1 MKINNSLK
9 GKKILFISVKTFGYE
24 KEILDELKKY
34 SEEVDFFDERPSNS
48 IFTKGLIRLN
58 KNILNRKIKNYYRR
72 ITERI
77 KKKKYDYF
85 FLIKGE
91 TIPIT
96 FIEEFKSYNKECT
109 LILYSWDSMENNTNL
124 QNIYKY
130 FDKVYTFDSHD
141 ARKYNFILRPLFF
154 IDEYRKLSK
163 LNHSQPFYDL
173 LFIGTAH
180 SDRYILSNSIHLW
193 CKKNNLKMFN
203 YLYLQNIFVFY
214 FKKLFDKSF
223 QAIDLKNLNFNPL
236 NLTYILELYS
246 NSRIILDIH
255 HPDQRGIT
263 MRTIEAIG
271 AGKKVITTN
280 QQIES
285 YSFFSK
291 NNFFVIDRENPK
303 IPRYFFKSKYIPLSE
318 EDLDDLSL
326 KGWLNFI
333 FFESNNGYIKTNSP
347 L

>member
-1 MKINNSLK
+1 MKIDNGLK
-9 GKKILFISVKTFGYE
+9 DKKILFISVRTFGYE
-24 KEILDELKKY
+24 KEILNELRKY

-58 KNILNRKIKNYYRR
+58 KNILSTRIRNYYRR
-72 ITERI
+72 INERI

-91 TIPIT
+91 SIPIT
-96 FIEEFKSYNKECT
+96 FIEEFKSYNKGCT

-130 FDKVYTFDSHD
+130 FNKVYTFDFHD
-141 ARKYNFILRPLFF
+141 AIKYNFILRPLFF

-163 LNHSQPFYDL
+163 LNQPQPIYDL

-180 SDRYILSNSIHLW
+180 SDRYLLSNSIHLW
-193 CKKNNLKMFN
+193 CKNNNLKMFN

-223 QAIDLKNLNFNPL
+223 KTIDLKNLNFKSL
-236 NLTYILELYS
+236 KLTDILELYS
-246 NSRIILDIH
+246 NSRIILDVH

-280 QQIES
+280 KQIES
-285 YSFFSK
+285 YSFFDK
-291 NNFFVIDRENPK
+291 NNFFVIDRKKPK
-303 IPRYFFKSKYIPLSE
+303 IPQHFLKSKYIPLSVK
-318 EDLDDLSL
+318 DLDDLSL

-333 FFESNNGYIKTNSP
+333 FFESNKEYIKI
-347 L
+347 

>member
-1 MKINNSLK
+1 MKINNKLK

-24 KEILDELKKY
+24 KEILNELKKY
-34 SEEVDFFDERPSNS
+34 SEEVDFFDDRPSNS
-48 IFTKGLIRLN
+48 MLTKGLIRLN
-58 KNILNRKIKNYYRR
+58 RNILNTRIKNYYRS

-91 TIPIT
+91 TIPTT
-96 FIEEFKSYNKECT
+96 FIEEFKIYNKECK
-109 LILYSWDSMENNTNL
+109 LILYSWDSIENNTNL

-141 ARKYNFILRPLFF
+141 AGKYNFILRPLFF

-163 LNHSQPFYDL
+163 LNQPNYDL

-180 SDRYILSNSIHLW
+180 SDRYMLSNSIHLW
-193 CKKNNLKMFN
+193 CNKNNLKMFN

-214 FKKLFDKSF
+214 FKKFFDKSF
-223 QAIDLKNLNFNPL
+223 KAIDLKNLNFNSL
-236 NLTYILELYS
+236 KLEDVLELYS
-246 NSRIILDIH
+246 DSRIILDIH

-285 YSFFSK
+285 YSFFNK
-291 NNFFVIDRENPK
+291 NNFYVIDRENPK
-303 IPRYFFKSKYIPLSE
+303 IPKYFFKSKYIPLSE

-333 FFESNNGYIKTNSP
+333 FFDSNKDYIKTNS
-347 L
+347 LL